1 MDDTAGESSD
11 ERRTTVTI
19 RRAPK
24 FSVFLVVG
32 VLVGILAA
40 LILSSVFPPDP
51 AVGFAATFGYLAL
64 YAVPIGVV
72 LSALIAILL
81 DGRASRRASQV
92 IAGKL
97 EVQQDDAVQDKI
109 VQDEIV
115 QDEIAHDDSAQATR
129 EQGDG

>member
-1 MDDTAGESSD
+1 MDDTAGVSRD
-11 ERRTTVTI
+11 ERRTSVTI

-32 VLVGILAA
+32 GLVGILAA

-51 AVGFAATFGYLAL
+51 AVGFSATFGYLTL
-64 YAVPIGVV
+64 YVVPIGVV

-81 DGRASRRASQV
+81 DGRATRRASQV

-97 EVQQDDAVQDKI
+97 ETQKNDA
-109 VQDEIV
+109 QDEIV
-115 QDEIAHDDSAQATR
+115 QDEIAQEARD
-129 EQGDG
+129 QGDG